1 MGRDSLPKFFR
12 FKDNSEPS
20 AVRLI
25 RTVSEMLGP
34 RGDEKNGVRQKWLV
48 YLSIKNKPSKI
59 INYRGNRFN
68 NLFTGAVTIVH
79 HHDDII
85 DFLTNFI
92 DSRNLKLESVLADIQ
107 CSNVMSQVAA
117 IAIASLL
124 FADPFWCLINSNEHY
139 LDLYKFLFH

>member
-34 RGDEKNGVRQKWLV
+34 RGDEKNGVRQKWLA

-68 NLFTGAVTIVH
+68 
-79 HHDDII
+79 
-85 DFLTNFI
+85 
-92 DSRNLKLESVLADIQ
+92 Q
-107 CSNVMSQVAA
+107 
-117 IAIASLL
+117 
-124 FADPFWCLINSNEHY
+124 
-139 LDLYKFLFH
+139 